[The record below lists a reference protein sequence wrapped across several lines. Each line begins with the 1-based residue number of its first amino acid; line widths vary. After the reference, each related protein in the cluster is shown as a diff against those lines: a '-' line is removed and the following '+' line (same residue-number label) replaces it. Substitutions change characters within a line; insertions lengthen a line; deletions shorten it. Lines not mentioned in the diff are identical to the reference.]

1 MKPITLEC
9 LHCQSPLQRVRK
21 PNNIYWACSR
31 CGGRSSTIALMRR
44 MMPKELINRLWQDA
58 RHSNAPRLRSCPAC
72 QQKMA
77 QLSVPGQ
84 PFMIDVCRTCTLVW
98 FDPAEYDAL
107 PKTPPAPHPHREEDL
122 PPKARQILAMNRID
136 QRRDQAWHEKQSP
149 DGFWKYVPAIL
160 GMPVEFDY
168 GHPSHKPYATW
179 TIALLIGLISLL
191 AFMDLETVVRQL
203 ALIPEEWSRL
213 SGFTFFTSVFLH
225 ANLLHLVGN
234 LYFLL
239 VFGDNVEDD
248 LGSAWF
254 MFLLLFSVLIGGLV
268 HVLTHP
274 GSAVPCIGASGGVS
288 ALLAYYALQ
297 FPKARVG
304 FLFFFRWVRL
314 PVLAYVFF
322 WVALQV
328 VGTQIPDSGVAYGA
342 HLGGA
347 AAGLMFWL
355 FQKICRES
363 R

>member
-1 MKPITLEC
+1 MKPIALEC

-21 PNNIYWACSR
+21 PNNIYWACPR

-77 QLSVPGQ
+77 PLSVPGQ

-107 PKTPPAPHPHREEDL
+107 PKAPPPPPLHIEEL
-122 PPKARQILAMNRID
+122 PPKARQILAMDNIRH
-136 QRRDQAWHEKQSP
+136 RRQQAWHEKQSP

-168 GHPSHKPYATW
+168 RRPNRKPYATW
-179 TIALLIGLISLL
+179 TVALLIGLISLL
-191 AFMDLETVVRQL
+191 AFMDPESVVPQL
-203 ALIPEEWSRL
+203 ALIPAEWARL
-213 SGFTFFTSVFLH
+213 SGFTFFSSFFLH
-225 ANLLHLVGN
+225 AGILHLVGN

-248 LGSAWF
+248 LGPAWF
-254 MFLLLFSVLIGGLV
+254 IFLLLFAMLTGGFA
-268 HVLTHP
+268 HVLANP

-297 FPKARVG
+297 FPRARLG

-322 WVALQV
+322 WVILQV
-328 VGTQIPDSGVAYGA
+328 VGTQVADSRVAYGA

-347 AAGLMFWL
+347 AAGLAFWL